1 MAFFIINMS
10 DKILVAYASRTGTTE
25 GVARAI
31 GETMAGEGLQVDVL
45 TMKDVTDL
53 THYRAVVAGSAV
65 QGQKWLP
72 EAMEFIQT
80 HQAILAH
87 KPFAAFSVC
96 MTLAMKNGEKYRWAV
111 SEWLEPLRTLV
122 KPVSEGLFAGALD
135 ISKIPALGD
144 RLKFRLSVLFGVW
157 KQGDHRNWD
166 AIHSWAR
173 ELKPVL
179 AG

>member
-1 MAFFIINMS
+1 MP
-10 DKILVAYASRTGTTE
+10 DKILVTYASRTGATE

-31 GETMAGEGLQVDVL
+31 GETMAGQGLQVEVL
-45 TMKDVTDL
+45 SMKDVTDP
-53 THYRAVVAGSAV
+53 TPYRAVVAGSAV

-72 EAMEFIQT
+72 EAIEFLQA
-80 HQAILAH
+80 HQAVLSG
-87 KPFAAFSVC
+87 KPCAVFSVC
-96 MTLAMKNGEKYRWAV
+96 MTLAMKNGEKYRRAV
-111 SEWLEPLRTLV
+111 SEWLKPVRKIV
-122 KPVSEGLFAGALD
+122 KPVSEGLFAGVLD
-135 ISKIPALGD
+135 ISKIPSAGN

-173 ELKPVL
+173 ELKLVL